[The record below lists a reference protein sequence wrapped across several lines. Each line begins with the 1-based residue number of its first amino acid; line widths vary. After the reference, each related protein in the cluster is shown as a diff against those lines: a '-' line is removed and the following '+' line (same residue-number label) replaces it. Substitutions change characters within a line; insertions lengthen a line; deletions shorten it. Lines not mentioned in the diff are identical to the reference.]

1 MTKVKRNF
9 KDSLFRLVFHGKEE
23 LLSLYNA
30 VNGSSYTNADD
41 LEINTLE
48 DVVYMGMK
56 NDVSFLFA
64 HYLNLYEA
72 QSTSNP
78 NMPLRGTIYF
88 GDLLRGWVESNHL
101 DLYSEK
107 QIMIPKP
114 KFLVFYNGLKKE
126 PERKILR
133 LSDSFE
139 GERDEEAALE
149 CTAIMLNINY
159 GYNRELMEKCQ
170 TLHDYSY
177 FVETV
182 RQGVRAGKA
191 LEEAVDEAISKS
203 LKEGVLKDI
212 LKKNRA
218 EVRNVV
224 LTEYNEELH
233 LKNVRECGYE
243 EGYDNGYGN
252 GYGNGYDNGYDSGLD
267 QGRRQKEVDLIIKK
281 VRKGQSLKQ
290 IADALETSSD
300 QLKEIYEAVVK
311 AAPEYDLEKIREEM
325 KTKNRE

>member
-41 LEINTLE
+41 LEINTLK

-88 GDLLRGWVESNHL
+88 GDLLKGWIESNHL
-101 DLYSEK
+101 DMYSEK

-126 PERKILR
+126 PERRILR

-139 GERDEEAALE
+139 GGQDEEAALE
-149 CTAIMLNINY
+149 CTAIVLNINY
-159 GYNRELMEKCQ
+159 GYNQELMEKCQ
-170 TLHDYSY
+170 TLHDYSC
-177 FVETV
+177 FVENV
-182 RQGVRAGKA
+182 RQGVRAGKT

-203 LKEGVLKDI
+203 LKEGVLKDL

-243 EGYDNGYGN
+243 EGYDNGY
-252 GYGNGYDNGYDSGLD
+252 DSGLD
-267 QGRRQKEVDLIIKK
+267 QGRRQKEIDLIVKK
-281 VRKGQSLKQ
+281 VRKGQSLEQ
-290 IADALETSSD
+290 IADALETSAD
-300 QLKEIYEAVVK
+300 QLKEIYKAVVK
-311 AAPEYDLEKIREEM
+311 AAPEYDLEKIKGEL
-325 KTKNRE
+325 KINNR

>member
-48 DVVYMGMK
+48 DVVYMGVK

-88 GDLLRGWVESNHL
+88 GDLIKGWVESNHL
-101 DLYSEK
+101 DMYSEK

-139 GERDEEAALE
+139 GGQDEEAALE

-159 GYNRELMEKCQ
+159 GYNQKLMEKCH

-177 FVETV
+177 FVENV
-182 RQGVRAGKA
+182 RQGVRVGKT

-203 LKEGVLKDI
+203 LKEGVLKDL

-243 EGYDNGYGN
+243 EGYDNGYDS
-252 GYGNGYDNGYDSGLD
+252 GYGSGLD
-267 QGRRQKEVDLIIKK
+267 QGRMQNQIELVIKK
-281 VRKGQSLKQ
+281 VRKGQSLER
-290 IADALETSSD
+290 IADALETSED

-311 AAPEYDLEKIREEM
+311 AAPGFDFEKIQGELKIKKQE
-325 KTKNRE
+325 

>member
-9 KDSLFRLVFHGKEE
+9 KDSLFRMVFHGKEE

-56 NDVSFLFA
+56 NDISFLFA
-64 HYLNLYEA
+64 SYLNLYEA

-88 GDLLRGWVESNHL
+88 GDLLRGWGESNHF
-101 DLYSEK
+101 DMYSEK

-139 GERDEEAALE
+139 GGQDEEAALE

-159 GYNRELMEKCQ
+159 GYNQKLMEKCQ

-177 FVETV
+177 FVENV
-182 RQGVRAGKA
+182 RQGVRVGKT

-203 LKEGVLKDI
+203 LNEGVLKDL

-243 EGYDNGYGN
+243 EGYDNGY
-252 GYGNGYDNGYDSGLD
+252 DSGLD
-267 QGRRQKEVDLIIKK
+267 QGRKQKEVDLIIKK
-281 VRKGQSLKQ
+281 VRKGQSLEQ
-290 IADALETSSD
+290 IADALETSAD
-300 QLKEIYEAVVK
+300 QLKEIYKAVVK
-311 AAPEYDLEKIREEM
+311 AAPEYDLEKIKEEL
-325 KTKNRE
+325 KINNG